1 MMAGRAGKI
10 TEKLGQ
16 YTNDRETEAH
26 GRVQQE
32 SSDGEVDEDDLAE
45 EVDQVREEH
54 GDLGLDRGSGN
65 ANRKMA

>member
-1 MMAGRAGKI
+1 MGEIVGKI

-32 SSDGEVDEDDLAE
+32 NADGDVDEQELGEEVDE
-45 EVDQVREEH
+45 VRAEH
-54 GDLGLDRGSGN
+54 GDLGLDPDR
-65 ANRKMA
+65 